1 MFSLKSPEPFEICV
15 LICTFYFHLIL
26 LKSWYHITFNYK
38 VLRTYIKWLSSWNVF
53 ACSLK
58 NPEGPLHIWNSSF
71 SSTIFLN
78 VLNLY
83 SLVYNNSWIAEYLRY
98 VWYIFFKRQFHQY
111 LLETLCCAAYLWNW
125 ADI

>member
-1 MFSLKSPEPFEICV
+1 MNPLKDVCWFV
-15 LICTFYFHLIL
+15 HFYFHLIL

-78 VLNLY
+78 VLNHS
-83 SLVYNNSWIAEYLRY
+83 SLVYNNSWMKGKIIYTHY
-98 VWYIFFKRQFHQY
+98 GIFKVWYIFSEVSSIFARNIVN
-111 LLETLCCAAYLWNW
+111 CAAYLCNW